1 MFERFGEFDS
11 AEELNLTAEG
21 LKTEGD
27 MESLLI
33 LAEEN
38 GIDKEDAE
46 DYMDDRT
53 KELVTPLMAAL
64 GKLRVESKD
73 LELNGVLE
81 DWKDAIVDMC
91 TEDKTIQRAVCKK
104 GKKLRDCLAI
114 MLRFAFENKVQV
126 SEKIVKATKVMHNGK
141 EEPMRGPV
149 YLGFPNKTDVKRIVK
164 AYYLEEKR

>member
-91 TEDKTIQRAVCKK
+91 TEDKTIPLSAKK
-104 GKKLRDCLAI
+104 VKNSGIVLR
-114 MLRFAFENKVQV
+114 
-126 SEKIVKATKVMHNGK
+126 
-141 EEPMRGPV
+141 
-149 YLGFPNKTDVKRIVK
+149 
-164 AYYLEEKR
+164 